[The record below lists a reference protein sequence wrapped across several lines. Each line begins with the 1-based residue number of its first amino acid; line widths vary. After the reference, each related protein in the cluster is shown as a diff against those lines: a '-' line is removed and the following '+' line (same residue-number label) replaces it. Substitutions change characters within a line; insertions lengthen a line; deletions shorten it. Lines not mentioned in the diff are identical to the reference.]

1 MPVVIVL
8 LIVLAVGGFA
18 IATAATLVDMRR
30 RQALSHAAGTI
41 GTAADVNQSV
51 LIDGR
56 GTADDTPIDRLIT
69 KLGGWWKTDAKT
81 SSTLVQA
88 GYDGTRATVTYGAI
102 RVVSLIG
109 PPLAVLVMSPARA
122 PMMLL
127 LAATAAA
134 VAGYI
139 VPSLYLTHV
148 AGKRRQRMVRSLPD
162 VMDLLVLCVEAG
174 LGFDAAV
181 LRVAKEMQ
189 IAHPDMAY
197 ELLLVNRKVNAG
209 VSREEALRAAYARTG
224 LDELR
229 VLVQH
234 LVQSERLGT
243 SIGKVLRVYGH
254 TLRLR
259 RKQTAEKKAAMVP
272 LKMVFPMAGFIMP
285 ALFIMILGPAM
296 LQIINLFGG
305 PRLGSGLAGATPI
318 INP

>member
-1 MPVVIVL
+1 MPIVIVL

-18 IATAATLVDMRR
+18 TAAAATLVDLRR
-30 RQALSHAAGTI
+30 RQALSHAAGT
-41 GTAADVNQSV
+41 GGGSDDDSQSV
-51 LIDGR
+51 LIDGNR
-56 GTADDTPIDRLIT
+56 ADTDTRIDRVINV
-69 KLGGWWKTDAKT
+69 LGGKWKTNEAT
-81 SSTLVQA
+81 ASLLVQA
-88 GYDGTRATVTYGAI
+88 GYDGTRAAVTYGAI
-102 RVVSLIG
+102 RVVCLIA
-109 PPLAVLVMSPARA
+109 PPLLVLLFSPARA

-127 LAATAAA
+127 AATAAAA

-139 VPSLYLTHV
+139 LPSLGLTHM
-148 AGKRRQRMVRSLPD
+148 ASKRRQRMVRSLPD

-254 TLRLR
+254 TLRVR
-259 RKQTAEKKAAMVP
+259 RKQTAEKKAALAP

-296 LQIINLFGG
+296 LQVVNLFGG
-305 PRLGSGLAGATPI
+305 PRLGSGVAGATPI